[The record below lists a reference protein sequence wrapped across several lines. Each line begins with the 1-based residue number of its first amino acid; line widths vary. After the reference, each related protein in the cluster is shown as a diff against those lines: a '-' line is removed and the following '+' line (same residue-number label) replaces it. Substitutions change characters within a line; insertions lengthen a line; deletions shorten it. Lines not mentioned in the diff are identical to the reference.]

1 MSLMVADLTTYAL
14 KTNLQIFSEAN
25 TYTERVE
32 NELLPEKVAMILNE
46 NQDIDKVVLVGAT
59 VYTENIKNRVSNLL
73 ETQYEQ
79 KKPIEIELKESWK

>member
-59 VYTENIKNRVSNLL
+59 IYTENIKNRVSSLL

>member
-59 VYTENIKNRVSNLL
+59 VYTENIKNRVSSLL

-79 KKPIEIELKESWK
+79 KKSIEIELKESWK

>member
-32 NELLPEKVAMILNE
+32 NELLPEKVTMILNE

-59 VYTENIKNRVSNLL
+59 VYTENIKNRVSSLL

>member
-59 VYTENIKNRVSNLL
+59 VYTENIKNRVSSLL

-79 KKPIEIELKESWK
+79 KKFIEIELKESWK

>member
-59 VYTENIKNRVSNLL
+59 VYTENIKNRVSSLL

>member
-59 VYTENIKNRVSNLL
+59 VYTENTKNRVSSLL